1 MAIALGCALCSQH
14 FEYGSNYGHVTFG
27 IQLVDTDSGPS
38 TIYGVEVEKLTNM
51 DADFFT
57 VQNWIVRNFGTLVIN
72 NL

>member
-1 MAIALGCALCSQH
+1 MLQVSTLI
-14 FEYGSNYGHVTFG
+14 
-27 IQLVDTDSGPS
+27 LVVAS